1 MSFPLSRRS
10 FLRYSTGAVGALAL
24 QGLSLQPAL
33 AAFPP
38 QVPLYAHL
46 WVYASKFPP
55 NWDATPV
62 LDQAFAELK
71 AAGFA
76 GIELMEVNLR
86 RDDSVNILRQL
97 VNRHGLPVSGTSY
110 GAAMWDRER
119 HDAILQDV
127 VLVTGRLQEL
137 GGKTFGISVGDAGH
151 KKTASELDI
160 QAATLNEILNI
171 CAKRNI
177 VPNLHNHTYEVRDGL
192 YDLRETLLR
201 VPDLKLGPD
210 LNWLVRGGVD
220 PVAFIREY
228 GHRMVYM
235 HLRDQRPDGKWT
247 EAVGEGAI
255 DFPAIARALKAA
267 NFSGAAA
274 VELAYDTEVQRTTA
288 ENWKRSRDY
297 IKQVFGW

>member
-1 MSFPLSRRS
+1 MPLPFSRRS
-10 FLRYSTGAVGALAL
+10 FLGYSLAAAGACAL
-24 QGLSLQPAL
+24 QALPLGKAMAAGPPA
-33 AAFPP
+33 
-38 QVPLYAHL
+38 VPLYAHL

-62 LDQAFAELK
+62 LDQAFADLK

-86 RDDSVNILRQL
+86 HDDAVTRLQQL
-97 VNRHGLPVSGTSY
+97 VRKHGLPVSGTSY
-110 GAAMWDRER
+110 GAPMWDRER

-127 VLVTGRLQEL
+127 VLVTGRLQDL
-137 GGKTFGISVGDAGH
+137 GGKTFGISVGDAGR
-151 KKTASELDI
+151 KKTAAELDI
-160 QAATLNEILNI
+160 QADTLNEILNI
-171 CAKRNI
+171 CGKRNI
-177 VPNLHNHTYEVRDGL
+177 VPNLHNHTYEVKEGM

-201 VPDLKLGPD
+201 VPDLRLGPD

-247 EAVGEGAI
+247 EAVGEGSI
-255 DFPAIARALKAA
+255 DFPAIAKALKSV

-274 VELAYDTEVQRTTA
+274 VELAYDTEVHRTNA

-297 IKQVFGW
+297 VQQVFGW